1 MAIAVIA
8 SRRRVAQEKERH
20 DKEKLE
26 AKHLV
31 EVIHKYNG
39 GEGDQMTPEQMK
51 KYLQDLGTQTYNEM
65 RAFSDLQPAL
75 KELYGMPPGEFPAVS
90 DNEVLLML
98 RMADKS
104 GEGTIR
110 KEEVAGLI
118 SAWTTYLW
126 NKPVY
131 ESEIKK
137 FDFDGDKKLSSAEV
151 KKYLENLTQSK
162 SEDVKDD
169 DVDFVMK
176 KADNLAVD
184 NKIGVEEYV
193 FATAAWEGV
202 LQNRREEAIK
212 RKTQAKGSRS
222 CSVL

>member
-1 MAIAVIA
+1 M
-8 SRRRVAQEKERH
+8 
-20 DKEKLE
+20 
-26 AKHLV
+26 
-31 EVIHKYNG
+31 G
-39 GEGDQMTPEQMK
+39 
-51 KYLQDLGTQTYNEM
+51 
-65 RAFSDLQPAL
+65 
-75 KELYGMPPGEFPAVS
+75 
-90 DNEVLLML
+90 
-98 RMADKS
+98 
-104 GEGTIR
+104 
-110 KEEVAGLI
+110 EEVAGLI

-151 KKYLENLTQSK
+151 KKYLENLLQSK
-162 SEDVKDD
+162 NEEVKDD
-169 DVDFVMK
+169 DVAFVMK

-202 LQNRREEAIK
+202 LQHRREEAIK
-212 RKTQAKGSRS
+212 EKKAKASRT

>member
-1 MAIAVIA
+1 
-8 SRRRVAQEKERH
+8 
-20 DKEKLE
+20 
-26 AKHLV
+26 
-31 EVIHKYNG
+31 
-39 GEGDQMTPEQMK
+39 
-51 KYLQDLGTQTYNEM
+51 
-65 RAFSDLQPAL
+65 
-75 KELYGMPPGEFPAVS
+75 
-90 DNEVLLML
+90 ML

-151 KKYLENLTQSK
+151 KKYLENLLQSK
-162 SEDVKDD
+162 NEEVKDD
-169 DVDFVMK
+169 DVAFVMK

-184 NKIGVEEYV
+184 NKIG
-193 FATAAWEGV
+193 
-202 LQNRREEAIK
+202 EEA
-212 RKTQAKGSRS
+212 SRT